1 MKSELGLA
9 ADWGEGSLTEL
20 AFVKKEVKVAFLK
33 CLISLSRRYL
43 IAYLSVTVS
52 YASRC
57 LLFNQILT
65 DPRL

>member
-1 MKSELGLA
+1 MKTGLGLA
-9 ADWGEGSLTEL
+9 ANWGEGSLSQL
-20 AFVKKEVKVAFLK
+20 AFVKEEVKVAFLK

-43 IAYLSVTVS
+43 ITYLSVTVS

-57 LLFNQILT
+57 LLFDQILA